1 MNRKGKKSPL
11 ARVKASKS
19 NLKQQ
24 EKSVTDYS
32 ALNGRSLLSPLVN
45 PAKQTKPKSKGVAAK
60 NSRLKNKLE
69 ASKNNLSSNSP
80 GKNKRFQQQKS
91 RSPLWIAVY
100 TVAITVGLST
110 ILGTII
116 SLANSFQDSVAANN
130 SPTASKVSVN
140 SQNKVK
146 LEKLFAIS
154 SLGKEIVPLK
164 LKLENLAQQYPDL
177 EPEFFLVDLDTKGF
191 VSIKG
196 DKSISSASTIKL
208 PIVVAFLQDVDQ
220 GKIGLEEQ
228 LTMTEDV
235 IGDGS
240 GNMRYEKPGSKFS
253 ALETANKMMTISDN
267 TATNMLVKR
276 LGGMETLNQRF
287 AKMKLTQTRL
297 RNPLPDLTG
306 TNTTSAEDLG
316 NLLAEIDS
324 GDLLSLRARD
334 RLLHIMENIAND
346 SLLPQGLEPEALIA
360 HKTGDIKSVLAD
372 VGMIDMPNGKRY
384 IASIFVKRPDN
395 SSQAQELIQKMSRQI
410 YQYFQHL

>member
-24 EKSVTDYS
+24 EKSVK
-32 ALNGRSLLSPLVN
+32 
-45 PAKQTKPKSKGVAAK
+45 PAKQTKPKAKGVAAK
-60 NSRLKNKLE
+60 NPRLKNNLE
-69 ASKNNLSSNSP
+69 ASKNNLSSNSL
-80 GKNKRFQQQKS
+80 GKNRRFGQQKS

-100 TVAITVGLST
+100 AVAITVGVST
-110 ILGTII
+110 ILGTTI

-130 SPTASKVSVN
+130 SPTASKISAN

-146 LEKLFAIS
+146 LEKLFAIA
-154 SLGKEIVPLK
+154 SLGKEISPLK

-191 VSIKG
+191 VSIEG

-220 GKIGLEEQ
+220 GKISLEEQ
-228 LTMTEDV
+228 LTMTKDV

-253 ALETANKMMTISDN
+253 ALETVIKMMTISDN
-267 TATNMLVKR
+267 TATNMLIKR
-276 LGGMETLNQRF
+276 LGGIEALNQRF

-297 RNPLPDLTG
+297 RNSLPDLTG

-324 GDLLSLRARD
+324 GDLLSLRSRD
-334 RLLHIMENIAND
+334 RLLHIMGNIVND

-372 VGMIDMPNGKRY
+372 VGMIDMPSGKRY

-395 SSQAQELIQKMSRQI
+395 SSQARELIQEVSRQT
-410 YQYFQHL
+410 YQYFQHP

>member
-19 NLKQQ
+19 NLKQP
-24 EKSVTDYS
+24 EKSVK
-32 ALNGRSLLSPLVN
+32 LP
-45 PAKQTKPKSKGVAAK
+45 KQIKPKAKGVAAK
-60 NSRLKNKLE
+60 NPRLRNNLE
-69 ASKNNLSSNSP
+69 ASKNKLSSNSP

-91 RSPLWIAVY
+91 RSPLWLAVY
-100 TVAITVGLST
+100 AVAIAVGLST
-110 ILGTII
+110 ILGTTI
-116 SLANSFQDSVAANN
+116 SLANSFKDSVAVNN
-130 SPTASKVSVN
+130 SPTASKVSAN
-140 SQNKVK
+140 SQNKAK
-146 LEKLFAIS
+146 LENLFAIA
-154 SLGKEIVPLK
+154 SLGKEINPLK
-164 LKLENLAQQYPDL
+164 LKLENLVQQYPEL

-191 VSIKG
+191 VSIEG

-220 GKIGLEEQ
+220 GKIGLDEQ
-228 LTMTEDV
+228 LTMTKDV

-253 ALETANKMMTISDN
+253 ALETVTKMMTISDN
-267 TATNMLVKR
+267 TATNMLIKR
-276 LGGMETLNQRF
+276 LGGMEALNQRF

-297 RNPLPDLTG
+297 RNPLPDLAG

-316 NLLAEIDS
+316 NLLAKIDS

-334 RLLHIMENIAND
+334 RLLHIMGNIVND

-395 SSQAQELIQKMSRQI
+395 SSQALELIQEVSRQT
-410 YQYFQHL
+410 YQYFQHP